1 MLTYFDAVE
10 HLVTASF
17 GGPQDAEQRDI
28 RSAVLRAYDEVTTIR
43 DWMYYSV
50 HGRIITNVPYT
61 TGTVAYSSSAPSLT
75 LTGGTWPSWAAGAHV
90 KIGPRVVA
98 IVSVAGQ
105 VATLDASVKL
115 PDSMD
120 GQSGLTYTVYR
131 VNYPLPADF
140 RNMDEP
146 TNEYNWWSGVYL
158 TPDEAMKLE
167 RVSNSSGKPL
177 HWTVIKD
184 PNGTGWIVKLVGYP
198 TAEETVDFT
207 YRRTARQLKYSGHE
221 AKSRAGT
228 ITRSSATVTGSS
240 TQFSSDMVRCILRVG
255 DTSAQPGPQWSL
267 NPAAEETTVLTVGGS
282 TSLTTAASGTVAAG
296 TKYIVT
302 DPIDVPPHMHN
313 VILSGAEYWLSRT
326 RNKSADKEFA
336 LYQRDLRLALERDQ
350 LTPLSGRSRQIYHDG
365 GWRSPLKPDGGV

>member
-75 LTGGTWPSWAAGAHV
+75 LTGGTWPSWVAGAHV

-228 ITRSSATVTGSS
+228 IARSSATVTGSS
-240 TQFSSDMVRCILRVG
+240 TQFSSGMVGCILRVG

-282 TSLTTAASGTVAAG
+282 TSLTTAANGTVAAG

-313 VILSGAEYWLSRT
+313 VLLSGAEYWLSRT

>member
-221 AKSRAGT
+221 AKSRVGT

-240 TQFSSDMVRCILRVG
+240 TQFSSDMVGCILRVG

-267 NPAAEETTVLTVGGS
+267 NPAAEETTVLAVGGS

-313 VILSGAEYWLSRT
+313 VLLSGAEYWLSRT